1 MTDNRRARQRA
12 AVDRL
17 SARRPARSLE
27 AAAVAGMAYSVLAV
41 AGMVLLSRFPDL
53 DMSDEEMTL
62 WFEDAGR
69 RAEVILGLNLVSI
82 SAIAFLWFVAVIRR
96 RLGDR
101 EDRFFGTVF
110 FGASIAY
117 VGVWLVAAAVMAG
130 PVIVLSAFDNA
141 SISSESESLAVGIGA
156 ALVLVIAPRLQAVF
170 VITVSN
176 VILRSG
182 FLPRWL
188 AFVGLATGFV
198 MMVIPFISQPLGLAF
213 PAWVMLVSV
222 VILVTGP
229 GRGPVVDQ
237 GPEGGTAASPVVR

>member
-1 MTDNRRARQRA
+1 M
-12 AVDRL
+12 
-17 SARRPARSLE
+17 
-27 AAAVAGMAYSVLAV
+27 AGMAYSVLAV
-41 AGMVLLSRFPDL
+41 TGMVLLSDFPDL
-53 DMSDEEMTL
+53 SLSDEEMTL
-62 WFEDAGR
+62 WFEDSWR
-69 RAEVILGLNLVSI
+69 RAEVILGLNVVSI

-110 FGASIAY
+110 FGSSIAY
-117 VGVWLVAAAVMAG
+117 VGVWLAAAAVVAG
-130 PVIVLSAFDNA
+130 PVGVLTTFDNA
-141 SISSESESLAVGIGA
+141 SISTESESLAVGIGA

-188 AFVGLATGFV
+188 AFVGFATGLV

-213 PAWVMLVSV
+213 PAWVFLVSV

-229 GRGPVVDQ
+229 GRGQVA
-237 GPEGGTAASPVVR
+237 GSRPEDGTAERTVVR